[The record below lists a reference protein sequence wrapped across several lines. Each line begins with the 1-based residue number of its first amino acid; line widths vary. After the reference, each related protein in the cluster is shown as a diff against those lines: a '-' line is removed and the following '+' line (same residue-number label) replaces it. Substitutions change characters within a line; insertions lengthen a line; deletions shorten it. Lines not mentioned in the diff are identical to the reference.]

1 MLVLMID
8 PVDVSCA
15 SDGIAVLTVLASPE
29 HAGRH
34 GACRITDDVSTQM
47 CSQFMA
53 CEHTHAHTH
62 SHKTYTYIVT
72 YNMVLYFLP
81 QGEFAEIIYQGGPE
95 LVQQCIRPDGK
106 VVMVSTKAY

>member
-1 MLVLMID
+1 MFKYPMLVLMID

-47 CSQFMA
+47 CFHNSWLVNTHT
-53 CEHTHAHTH
+53 HTHAHAHTH
-62 SHKTYTYIVT
+62 THTHTQNIHIH
-72 YNMVLYFLP
+72 L
-81 QGEFAEIIYQGGPE
+81 
-95 LVQQCIRPDGK
+95 
-106 VVMVSTKAY
+106 